1 MKLSLALV
9 AAANANQMDWM
20 VNQWWEEAVQVFDF
34 SNKNWAAFAGA
45 VNAVRSFFI
54 IQFLKCFF
62 KVDESQ
68 YKPLWNYCNPD
79 GDAALTT
86 AELTDC
92 GQRTGEWMGMQED
105 HQRFLYKFAEKYW
118 SVVDQNKDGAL
129 SYDEFRFT
137 LASFAATDA
146 GVIIAA
152 FDSNRDG
159 KLESG
164 ELTTWRSTMEG
175 MMGQWDWK
183 PTPEMQACFA
193 NAWKHG
199 DQNGNLA
206 DGTRHEIALFTLGSW
221 NCLLLE

>member
-1 MKLSLALV
+1 MG
-9 AAANANQMDWM
+9 
-20 VNQWWEEAVQVFDF
+20 WWEEAVQVFDF

-45 VNAVRSFFI
+45 VNAV
-54 IQFLKCFF
+54 
-62 KVDESQ
+62 DESQ

-86 AELTDC
+86 AEL
-92 GQRTGEWMGMQED
+92 
-105 HQRFLYKFAEKYW
+105 
-118 SVVDQNKDGAL
+118 
-129 SYDEFRFT
+129 
-137 LASFAATDA
+137 TDA

-221 NCLLLE
+221 NCLL

>member
-1 MKLSLALV
+1 MGTQFPSRETWELSLALV

-45 VNAVRSFFI
+45 VNA
-54 IQFLKCFF
+54 
-62 KVDESQ
+62 VDESQ

-129 SYDEFRFT
+129 NYDEFRFT
-137 LASFAATDA
+137 H
-146 GVIIAA
+146 
-152 FDSNRDG
+152 
-159 KLESG
+159 
-164 ELTTWRSTMEG
+164 
-175 MMGQWDWK
+175 
-183 PTPEMQACFA
+183 ACFA
-193 NAWKHG
+193 IAWKHG

-206 DGTRHEIALFTLGSW
+206 DGPRHEIALFT
-221 NCLLLE
+221 